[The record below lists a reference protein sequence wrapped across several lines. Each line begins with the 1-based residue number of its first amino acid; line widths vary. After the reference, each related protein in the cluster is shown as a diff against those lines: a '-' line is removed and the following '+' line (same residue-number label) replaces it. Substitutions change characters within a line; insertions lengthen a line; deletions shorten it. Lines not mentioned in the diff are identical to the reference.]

1 MTLTNKKVTN
11 GCFINFWTKG
21 SKAVVTKPVTF
32 VDKKLIQLTSLE
44 ISTDKSIVFGVG
56 RIPEGGCLVAFS
68 NNKFMEF
75 ICKEEFLDQPMTQ
88 IKKL

>member
-1 MTLTNKKVTN
+1 MKKATSS
-11 GCFINFWTKG
+11 CFINFWTKG
-21 SKAVVTKPVTF
+21 AKSVITKPVTF
-32 VDKKLIQLTSLE
+32 VDKKLTQLSSLE

-56 RIPEGGCLVAFS
+56 RNTEGGSLVAFS

-75 ICKEEFLDQPMTQ
+75 ICKEEFPDQPMTQ